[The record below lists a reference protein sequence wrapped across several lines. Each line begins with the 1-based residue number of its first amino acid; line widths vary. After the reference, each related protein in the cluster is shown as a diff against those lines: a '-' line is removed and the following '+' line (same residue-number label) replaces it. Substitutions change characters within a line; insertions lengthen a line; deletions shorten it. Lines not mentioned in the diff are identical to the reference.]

1 MTDVTPEKQEADD
14 RFAASTELLTATL
27 LKSAQDLAEK
37 HKAWASDLA
46 DKENAIRAEDEQLK
60 KTTMEEF
67 EAMKASLLAE
77 LEVAKKDLAGEK
89 AAWEAECESVS
100 RTQKFEPR
108 IKLDVGGVKFT
119 TLRSTLQAVPGSML
133 EALFSG
139 RHKNE
144 PDEEGY
150 HFIDRDGTHF
160 RHILNFLRD
169 PKHFTVELSKE
180 HVRELFAETEY
191 YGLSSAMAPTC
202 PALAELWNRKQQGWL
217 GDVEH
222 SSIVCY
228 QLPDDVS
235 RFFFVVCCDLELE
248 HFRPTSLDILSS
260 VVDIPISRTSDK
272 GQLETSIRNLKSQL
286 GVNRILRSHLNHLI
300 NHPDKLARNNLTHE
314 FVEIIWVDGSP
325 VFPEDNKKLQHVTR
339 VEALK
344 P

>member
-1 MTDVTPEKQEADD
+1 MSDVTPEKEEADD
-14 RFAASTELLTATL
+14 RFAASTELTATL

-46 DKENAIRAEDEQLK
+46 DKENAIRAEGEQLK

-77 LEVAKKDLAGEK
+77 LEVAKTDLAGEK
-89 AAWEAECESVS
+89 AAWEAECERVS
-100 RTQKFEPR
+100 RTQEFEPR

-169 PKHFTVELSKE
+169 QKNFTVELSKE

-202 PALAELWNRKQQGWL
+202 PALAELWNQKQQSWI
-217 GDVEH
+217 GDLEESNV
-222 SSIVCY
+222 VCY
-228 QLPDDVS
+228 QLPDDVP
-235 RFFFVVCCDLELE
+235 RFFFVVTPSYGGVECG
-248 HFRPTSLDILSS
+248 PIALDILS
-260 VVDIPISRTSDK
+260 VDIQNNDK
-272 GQLETSIRNLKSQL
+272 GELLTRLRDLKRDL
-286 GVNRILRSHLNHLI
+286 GVDRSIQESLNEDG
-300 NHPDKLARNNLTHE
+300 PDGLDHYGL
-314 FVEIIWVDGSP
+314 VYEIVDITWVDGCP
-325 VFPEDNKKLQHVTR
+325 VFPEDNKKLRHVTG
-339 VEALK
+339 VETSLIT
-344 P
+344 

>member
-1 MTDVTPEKQEADD
+1 MSDVAPEKEEADD
-14 RFAASTELLTATL
+14 RFAASTELTATL

-46 DKENAIRAEDEQLK
+46 DKENAIRAEGEQLK

-67 EAMKASLLAE
+67 EAMKASLFAE

-89 AAWEAECESVS
+89 AAWEAECERVS
-100 RTQKFEPR
+100 RTQEFEPR

-119 TLRSTLQAVPGSML
+119 TLRSTLQAVPGSVL

-169 PKHFTVELSKE
+169 PTNFTVELSKE

-217 GDVEH
+217 GDLEESNV
-222 SSIVCY
+222 VCY

-235 RFFFVVCCDLELE
+235 RFFFVVRC
-248 HFRPTSLDILSS
+248 HFDAECGRWTSFDILSS
-260 VVDIPISRTSDK
+260 NLQNNDK
-272 GQLETSIRNLKSQL
+272 IALLNSLRSLKSEL
-286 GVNRILRSHLNHLI
+286 GVRSIGPNLTD
-300 NHPDKLARNNLTHE
+300 PGRLARHNLVHE
-314 FVEIIWVDGSP
+314 FVKITWVDAAP
-325 VFPEDNKKLQHVTR
+325 VFPEDIKMFQYVTHV
-339 VEALK
+339 EPPLYL
-344 P
+344 

>member
-1 MTDVTPEKQEADD
+1 MSDVKPEKEEADD
-14 RFAASTELLTATL
+14 RFAASTELTATL
-27 LKSAQDLAEK
+27 LKSAQELAEK

-77 LEVAKKDLAGEK
+77 LEVAKKDLAMEK

-133 EALFSG
+133 EAFFSG

-202 PALAELWNRKQQGWL
+202 PALAELWNLKQQGWL
-217 GDVEH
+217 RDVEH
-222 SSIVCY
+222 SNVVCY

-235 RFFFVVCCDLELE
+235 RFFFVVGCDFEPD
-248 HFRPTSLDILSS
+248 HDRPTSLHILSS
-260 VVDIPISRTSDK
+260 NDIENCGK

-286 GVNRILRSHLNHLI
+286 GVNRIFRSHLI
-300 NHPDKLARNNLTHE
+300 NHPDSLAGNNLTHE
-314 FVEIIWVDGSP
+314 FVEMSWVDGSP

-339 VEALK
+339 VEPPK